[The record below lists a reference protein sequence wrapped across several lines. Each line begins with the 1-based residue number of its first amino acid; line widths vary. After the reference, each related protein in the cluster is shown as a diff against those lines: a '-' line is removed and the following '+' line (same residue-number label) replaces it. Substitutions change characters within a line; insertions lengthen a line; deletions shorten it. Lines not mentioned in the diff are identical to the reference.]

1 MSYTTR
7 LNRLARQ
14 VDGRRGRQAHTRLD
28 EMTDAQL
35 LRNLARLET
44 VYRQV
49 IDGLEADNRLCGR
62 VDALLKAGDLAGAW
76 ALLDRPSR
84 IVN

>member
-1 MSYTTR
+1 MSAISRMRRLETT
-7 LNRLARQ
+7 AR
-14 VDGRRGRQAHTRLD
+14 RHGRQAHALLG
-28 EMTDAQL
+28 EMSDAHL

-49 IDGLEADNRLCGR
+49 IDGLEPDYRLCGR
-62 VDALLKAGDLAGAW
+62 VDALLDASDVAGAW
-76 ALLDRPSR
+76 ALLERHNP